1 MYRVATVQ
9 SSVRVEPKYFSDDL
23 KEAITKI
30 LRERYERRIDKDL
43 GVVLC
48 ICNVRDVSEG
58 RIIPGD
64 GATHHNVTYDILSYM
79 PELNEIFTGEVTE
92 IVEFGAFVR
101 MGPFDGLIHLS
112 QITND
117 FLSYDKK
124 IPAFVG
130 KESKKMIKKGDEVV
144 VKISTVSMKSTIP
157 ETKIG
162 LTMRPEGLGKL
173 EWIKE
178 TPTKEK
184 K

>member
-9 SSVRVEPKYFSDDL
+9 SSVRVEPKYFSTDL
-23 KEAITKI
+23 EKAITQI
-30 LRERYERRIDKDL
+30 LREKYERRIDKDL

-48 ICNVRDVSEG
+48 IWNVRDVSEG

-64 GATHHNVTYDILSYM
+64 GATHHDVTFDILAYM
-79 PELNEIFTGEVTE
+79 PELNEIIEGEVTE
-92 IVEFGAFVR
+92 IVEFGAFMR
-101 MGPFDGLIHLS
+101 MGPLDGLIHLS

-117 FLSYDKK
+117 FLSYDRK

-130 KESKKMIKKGDEVV
+130 KESKKMLKKGDGVFA
-144 VKISTVSMKSTIP
+144 KISTVSMKGTIP

-173 EWIKE
+173 DWIKE
-178 TPTKEK
+178 TPVKEK